1 MARKQRIA
9 ALLLDVELRVDHS
22 RMTTHLIDPLRR
34 LAHDAGEAIL
44 GLYHSRDAAEA
55 KSDGSPV
62 TAADRAAHEILV
74 AGLHALTPGIPV
86 VSEEDPEAHGA
97 ASEADTFWLV
107 DPLDGTKE
115 FIRGSGDF
123 TVNIAL
129 IQEGETHL
137 GIVSAPATATTYY
150 ASRHDGSAFVDT
162 DGTAQRIGTRRA
174 DPARVV
180 VAASRDH
187 AGPLIEA
194 AEARGDERVTVRR
207 AGSSLKFCLVA
218 KGEADLYIRDGRT
231 MWWDTAAA
239 QCVLECAGGLVL
251 SLTGAPLRYSGPSLA
266 NPPFVALG
274 DETFAWRSLLSD
286 YHTE

>member
-1 MARKQRIA
+1 
-9 ALLLDVELRVDHS
+9 
-22 RMTTHLIDPLRR
+22 MTTHLIDPLRR

-44 GLYHSRDAAEA
+44 ALYHTRDEAEA

-74 AGLHALTPGIPV
+74 AGLHALAPGIPV

-97 ASEADTFWLV
+97 AAHADTFWLV

-129 IQEGETHL
+129 IQGGEPHL
-137 GIVSAPATATTYY
+137 GIVAAPATGTTYF
-150 ASRHDGSAFVDT
+150 ASRTDGSAFVDL
-162 DGTAQRIGTRRA
+162 GGAEQRIGTRQA
-174 DPARVV
+174 DPAHVV

-194 AEARGDERVTVRR
+194 AEARNDQRVSVRR

-218 KGEADLYIRDGRT
+218 RGEADLYIRDGRT

-239 QCVLECAGGLVL
+239 QCVLECAGGTVL

-274 DETFAWRSLLSD
+274 DDTFAWRSLLSD